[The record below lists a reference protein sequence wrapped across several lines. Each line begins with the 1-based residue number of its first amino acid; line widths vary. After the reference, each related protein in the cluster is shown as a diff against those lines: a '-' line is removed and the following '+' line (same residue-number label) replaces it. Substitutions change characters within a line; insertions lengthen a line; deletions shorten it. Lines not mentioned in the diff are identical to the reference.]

1 MANKL
6 SSIFVLFLILII
18 TLITYWLKAEVEKEL
33 LIKNNNN
40 ASGPEFYLKSFN
52 SIQTKKNGDVEFI
65 LSAKN
70 MEQFD
75 FAEYAI
81 LKNPRFTRYKNSK
94 PYSSIKSNKGKIISD
109 GDEYLFTDNVILT
122 RVKTENKKEMKLFT
136 DQLDILPNIDIV
148 LTKKPVKII
157 QEPNIEIYGIGMK
170 YDNKEGIIKLL
181 SNVKVH
187 YGSPRKNENIDQ
199 L

>member
-6 SSIFVLFLILII
+6 STIFVLLLIFII
-18 TLITYWLKAEVEKEL
+18 ALITFWLKAEVEKEL
-33 LIKNNNN
+33 LIKNKNN

-52 SIQTKKNGDVEFI
+52 SIQTKKNGDVKFV

-75 FAEYAI
+75 YAEYAL
-81 LKNPRFTRYKNSK
+81 LKKPLFTRYKNSK
-94 PYSSIKSNKGKIISD
+94 PYSFIKSNNGKVINN
-109 GDEYLFTDNVILT
+109 GDKYLFTDNVILT
-122 RVKTENKKEMKLFT
+122 RVKTKKKREMKLFT
-136 DQLDILPNIDIV
+136 DQLDILPKIDIV

-170 YDNKEGIIKLL
+170 YDNKEGIVKLL

-187 YGSPRKNENIDQ
+187 YGNPRKNEKIN
-199 L
+199 

>member
-6 SSIFVLFLILII
+6 STIFVLLLIFII
-18 TLITYWLKAEVEKEL
+18 ALITYWLKIEVEKEL
-33 LIKNNNN
+33 LIKNKNN

-52 SIQTKKNGDVEFI
+52 TTQTKKNGDVKFI

-75 FAEYAI
+75 YAEYAL
-81 LKNPRFTRYKNSK
+81 LKKPHFTRYKNSK
-94 PYSSIKSNKGKIISD
+94 PYSFIKSNKGKVIND
-109 GDEYLFTDNVILT
+109 GDKYLFTDNVILT
-122 RVKTENKKEMKLFT
+122 RVKTKKKREMKLFT
-136 DQLDILPNIDIV
+136 DQLDILPNIDTV

-170 YDNKEGIIKLL
+170 YDNKEGIVKLL

-187 YGSPRKNENIDQ
+187 YGSPRKNEKVN
-199 L
+199 

>member
-6 SSIFVLFLILII
+6 STIFVLLLIFII
-18 TLITYWLKAEVEKEL
+18 ALITYWLKAEVEKEL
-33 LIKNNNN
+33 QIKNKNN

-52 SIQTKKNGDVEFI
+52 SIQTKKNGDVKFI

-75 FAEYAI
+75 YAEYAI
-81 LKNPRFTRYKNSK
+81 LKKPLFTRYKNSK
-94 PYSSIKSNKGKIISD
+94 PHSFIKSNNGKVINN

-122 RVKTENKKEMKLFT
+122 RVRTKKKREMKLFT
-136 DQLDILPNIDIV
+136 DQLDILPKLDIV

-170 YDNKEGIIKLL
+170 YDNKEGIVKLL

-187 YGSPRKNENIDQ
+187 YGSPRKNENINQ

>member
-181 SNVKVH
+181 SKVKVH

>member
-6 SSIFVLFLILII
+6 SSIFVLLLILII
-18 TLITYWLKAEVEKEL
+18 ALITYWLKIEVEKEL

-52 SIQTKKNGDVEFI
+52 SIQTKKNGDVKFI

-75 FAEYAI
+75 YAEYAI
-81 LKNPRFTRYKNSK
+81 LKKPHFTRYKDSK
-94 PYSSIKSNKGKIISD
+94 PYS
-109 GDEYLFTDNVILT
+109 F
-122 RVKTENKKEMKLFT
+122 
-136 DQLDILPNIDIV
+136 ILPNMDIV

-170 YDNKEGIIKLL
+170 YDNKEGIVKLL

-187 YGSPRKNENIDQ
+187 YGSPRKNEKIN
-199 L
+199 

>member
-1 MANKL
+1 MVNKL
-6 SSIFVLFLILII
+6 SSIFVLLLILII
-18 TLITYWLKAEVEKEL
+18 ALITYWLKTEVEKEL

-81 LKNPRFTRYKNSK
+81 LKSPRFTRYKNSK
-94 PYSSIKSNKGKIISD
+94 PYSTIKSNKGKIISD

-136 DQLDILPNIDIV
+136 DQLDVLPNIDIV

-187 YGSPRKNENIDQ
+187 YGSPRKNENINQ

>member
-6 SSIFVLFLILII
+6 STIFVLLLIFII
-18 TLITYWLKAEVEKEL
+18 ALITYWLKAEVEKEL
-33 LIKNNNN
+33 LIKNKNN

-52 SIQTKKNGDVEFI
+52 SIQTKKNGDVKFI

-75 FAEYAI
+75 YAEYAI
-81 LKNPRFTRYKNSK
+81 LKKPLFTRYKDSK
-94 PYSSIKSNKGKIISD
+94 PHSFIKSNNGKVISN

-122 RVKTENKKEMKLFT
+122 RVKTKKKREMRLFT
-136 DQLDILPNIDIV
+136 DQLDILPKIDIV

-170 YDNKEGIIKLL
+170 YDNKEGIVKLL

-187 YGSPRKNENIDQ
+187 YGSPIKNEKIN
-199 L
+199 

>member
-187 YGSPRKNENIDQ
+187 YGSPRKNENINQ

>member
-6 SSIFVLFLILII
+6 STIFVLLLIFII
-18 TLITYWLKAEVEKEL
+18 ALITYWLKAEVEKEL
-33 LIKNNNN
+33 LIKNKNN

-52 SIQTKKNGDVEFI
+52 SIQTKKNGDVKFI

-75 FAEYAI
+75 YAEYAI
-81 LKNPRFTRYKNSK
+81 LKKPLFTRYKDSK
-94 PYSSIKSNKGKIISD
+94 PHSFIKSNNGKVISN

-122 RVKTENKKEMKLFT
+122 RVKTKKKREMRLFT
-136 DQLDILPNIDIV
+136 DQLDILPKIDIV

-170 YDNKEGIIKLL
+170 YDNKEGIVKLL

-187 YGSPRKNENIDQ
+187 YGRPIKNEKIN
-199 L
+199 

>member
-6 SSIFVLFLILII
+6 STIFVLLLIFII
-18 TLITYWLKAEVEKEL
+18 ALITYWLKAEVEKEL
-33 LIKNNNN
+33 LIKNKNN

-52 SIQTKKNGDVEFI
+52 SIQTKKNGDVKFI

-75 FAEYAI
+75 YAEYAI
-81 LKNPRFTRYKNSK
+81 LKKPLFTRYKNSK
-94 PYSSIKSNKGKIISD
+94 PYSFIKSNNGKVINN
-109 GDEYLFTDNVILT
+109 GDKYLFTDNVILT
-122 RVKTENKKEMKLFT
+122 RVKTKKKREMKLFT
-136 DQLDILPNIDIV
+136 DQLDIFPKIDIV

-170 YDNKEGIIKLL
+170 YDNKEGIVKLL

-187 YGSPRKNENIDQ
+187 YGNPRKNEKIN
-199 L
+199 

>member
-6 SSIFVLFLILII
+6 STIFVLLLILII
-18 TLITYWLKAEVEKEL
+18 ALITYWLKAEVEKEL
-33 LIKNNNN
+33 LVKDKNN

-52 SIQTKKNGDVEFI
+52 SIQTKKNGDVKFI

-75 FAEYAI
+75 YAEYAN
-81 LKNPRFTRYKNSK
+81 LKKPLFTRYKNSK
-94 PYSSIKSNKGKIISD
+94 PHSFIKSNNGRVINS
-109 GDEYLFTDNVILT
+109 GDKYLFTDNVILT
-122 RVKTENKKEMKLFT
+122 RVKTKTKREMRLFT
-136 DQLDILPNIDIV
+136 DQLDILPKIDIV

-157 QEPNIEIYGIGMK
+157 QEPNIEIYGVGMK
-170 YDNKEGIIKLL
+170 YDNKEGVVKLL

-187 YGSPRKNENIDQ
+187 YGKPKKNEKIN
-199 L
+199 

>member
-6 SSIFVLFLILII
+6 STIFVLLLIFII
-18 TLITYWLKAEVEKEL
+18 ALITYWLKAEVEKEL
-33 LIKNNNN
+33 LIKNKNN

-52 SIQTKKNGDVEFI
+52 SIQTKKNGDVKFI

-75 FAEYAI
+75 YAEYAI
-81 LKNPRFTRYKNSK
+81 LKKPLFTRYKDSK
-94 PYSSIKSNKGKIISD
+94 PHSFIKSNNGKVISN

-122 RVKTENKKEMKLFT
+122 RVKTKKKREMRLFT
-136 DQLDILPNIDIV
+136 NQLDILPKIDIV

-170 YDNKEGIIKLL
+170 YDNKEGIVKLL

-187 YGSPRKNENIDQ
+187 YGSPIKNEKIN
-199 L
+199 